1 MKNILRLFLILTLI
15 YSCSDEKTTD
25 DLTGFAINGRLL
37 APNGTDPIPNAM
49 VSARSNNT
57 VVAESFTDVQGQYAL
72 SLPKGNY
79 ELTFTKGKFSGVLQ
93 IDVEGAKTNEDAL
106 LDILPT
112 IGVVTGHFDHIEHV
126 LLNIGLVDPI
136 TQEPLFDIIEGNN
149 FGRPSGAHGHRE
161 SLHMSQN
168 KGMMDEIL
176 LEPNV
181 DFNFEDLMNDPA
193 LLGSYDILFL
203 NCGLN
208 ESLEDMGDVLMD
220 YVYNGGILY
229 ATDWAAGYLNDITN
243 GGADYMTF
251 YDPEKSGTSLTTTA
265 TLLDTALSDWLE
277 LNFDIVLEDTIEI
290 DEFLSSWQVVDSYD
304 TTTTI
309 SWLEGEVSYRDSGNN
324 IITETKDLAFTF
336 LHGDGA
342 VFYSSF
348 HTENYDPEFSDVDR
362 IMEFFVFEMS
372 VIQP

>member
-1 MKNILRLFLILTLI
+1 
-15 YSCSDEKTTD
+15 
-25 DLTGFAINGRLL
+25 
-37 APNGTDPIPNAM
+37 M
-49 VSARSNNT
+49 VSARANNA
-57 VVAESFTDVQGQYAL
+57 VVAESFTDVKGQYAL
-72 SLPKGNY
+72 SLPNGNY
-79 ELTFTKGKFSGVLQ
+79 ELTFTKGKFSGSLS
-93 IDVEGAKTNEDAL
+93 INVEGSKTNEDAL
-106 LDILPT
+106 LDILPK
-112 IGVVTGHFDHIEHV
+112 IGVVTGHYDHIEHV

-149 FGRPSGAHGHRE
+149 FGRPSGTHGPRE
-161 SLHMSQN
+161 SLHMLQN
-168 KGMMDEIL
+168 KGMMDEAS

-181 DFNFEDLMNDPA
+181 DFNFQDLMNDTS
-193 LLGSYDILFL
+193 LLGTYDILFL
-203 NCGLN
+203 NCGLD

-229 ATDWAAGYLNDITN
+229 ATDWAAGYLNNITN

-251 YDPEKSGTSLTTTA
+251 YTPEKSGTSLTTTA
-265 TLLDTALSDWLE
+265 TLLNTTLSDWLE

-304 TTTTI
+304 AATTI
-309 SWLEGEVSYRDSGNN
+309 SWLEGEVSYMDAGNN
-324 IITETKDLAFTF
+324 NITEIKDLAFTF